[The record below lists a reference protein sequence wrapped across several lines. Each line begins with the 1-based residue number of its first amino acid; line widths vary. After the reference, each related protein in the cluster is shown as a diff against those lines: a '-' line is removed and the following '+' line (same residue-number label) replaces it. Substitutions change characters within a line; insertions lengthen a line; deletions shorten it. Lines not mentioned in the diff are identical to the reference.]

1 MEKAQKTASAV
12 LATAIAL
19 AVSNYFEQT
28 GAKDTVYS
36 TSDGFL
42 FENLVFA
49 NNHATTLEEKNVT
62 PHANV
67 NTMEVVDEEELTG
80 DGSQLSAEQLELLNN
95 GLVKE
100 NYAPLKQLADFL
112 KLETTDKKA
121 ETIITALNAYKET
134 L

>member
-19 AVSNYFEQT
+19 TVSNYFEQT

-67 NTMEVVDEEELTG
+67 NIMEVVDEEGLTG